1 MPTEHIPAPSP
12 VSHKI
17 RDDML
22 EPGLPR
28 RNQETPGLIV
38 RSQSGFFT
46 VQTES
51 GMVTCHLRGRLKQGK
66 HVGDIAAVGDRVQ
79 VTCQPDG
86 TGSIES
92 VEPRRSSLVRLDPR
106 PQGVYQQVILANP
119 DQAVF
124 VFACARPAPRLRMLD
139 RFLVIAEKQGL
150 PAVIIAN
157 KIDLVGREQAEKMF
171 GFYPPIGYPVIYT
184 CATSSPQGAPA
195 LPEGHRDGVAGSAR
209 ETGQG
214 VEELRE
220 RLTGKVSALAGPSG
234 VGKSSLL
241 NAIQP
246 GLGLA
251 VREISEA
258 VHKGRH
264 TTSVRQLFPLEGGGY
279 VADTPG
285 MRSLAL
291 WDTDPEELDGYFPE
305 LAPLVAACQFNDCH
319 HKAEPGCAVRAAVQA
334 GRVHPQRY
342 DSYLRLRAGEE

>member
-1 MPTEHIPAPSP
+1 MPTEQIPAL
-12 VSHKI
+12 SHVPYEI

-22 EPGLPR
+22 EPGNPR
-28 RNQETPGLIV
+28 RNRDYPAPSRNRDYPGLIV

-51 GMVTCHLRGRLKQGK
+51 GMLTCHLRGRLKQGK

-79 VTCQPDG
+79 VTHQPDG

-92 VEPRRSSLVRLDPR
+92 IEPRRRSLVRLDPR

-124 VFACARPAPRLRMLD
+124 VFACDRPAPRLRMLD

-150 PAVIIAN
+150 PAVIVAN

-171 GFYPPIGYPVIYT
+171 GFYPPIGYPVIYA
-184 CATSSPQGAPA
+184 CAN
-195 LPEGHRDGVAGSAR
+195 
-209 ETGQG
+209 TGRG
-214 VEELRE
+214 VEELRD

-251 VREISEA
+251 VRAISEA
-258 VHKGRH
+258 FQKGRH
-264 TTSVRQLFPLEGGGY
+264 TTTVRQLFPLEGGGY

-291 WDTDPEELDGYFPE
+291 WDTEPEELDGYFPE
-305 LAPLVAACQFNDCH
+305 LASLVAACQFNDCH
-319 HKAEPGCAVRAAVQA
+319 HKTEPGCAIRAAVEA
-334 GRVHPQRY
+334 GKVHPQRY